1 MRLELCV
8 DARVDHANL
17 LLMAAWFA
25 GVDKDTNPRMNPVD
39 WLSTR
44 VGTLAGSGSGFDS
57 SCRGPEQDRLWRGL
71 LLRASSSCLLLHRCR
86 LTAAVATIAVA
97 AAAAL
102 SSASLAVVA
111 VAAVAASAL
120 SAALSSASVAAV
132 AVAASALSAAL
143 GRQGYRAP
151 AWYFRRRP

>member
-97 AAAAL
+97 A
-102 SSASLAVVA
+102 
-111 VAAVAASAL
+111 
-120 SAALSSASVAAV
+120 
-132 AVAASALSAAL
+132 
-143 GRQGYRAP
+143 
-151 AWYFRRRP
+151 

>member
-1 MRLELCV
+1 MTWQPWLSV
-8 DARVDHANL
+8 ADARCVSSVKVRR
-17 LLMAAWFA
+17 AAA
-25 GVDKDTNPRMNPVD
+25 VAAQTHMNPVD

-132 AVAASALSAAL
+132 AVAASALS
-143 GRQGYRAP
+143 Q
-151 AWYFRRRP
+151 RRRAKRWRRASA